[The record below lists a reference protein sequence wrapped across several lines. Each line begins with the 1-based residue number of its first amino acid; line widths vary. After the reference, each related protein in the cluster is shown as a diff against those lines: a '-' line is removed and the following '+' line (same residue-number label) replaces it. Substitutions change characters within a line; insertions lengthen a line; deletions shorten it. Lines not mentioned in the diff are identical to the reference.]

1 RLRNAAAQAEA
12 AGHTPV
18 WVAVDGRIA
27 GVIVV
32 SDTVKDHAAE
42 AIAELRALGATPVL
56 LTGDNDRAAGTVAAQ
71 VGIDDVIAGV
81 LPAEKVDHIK
91 QLQDRGRVV
100 AMIGDGVNDAAALAQ
115 ADLGLAIGTGTD
127 VAIEASDLTLVTG
140 DLRAAP
146 DAIRLGRA
154 TLRTIK
160 GNLFWAFAY
169 NVAALPL
176 AAAGLLNP
184 LIAGAA
190 MAFSSV
196 FVVSNSLRLR
206 RFTPSR

>member
-1 RLRNAAAQAEA
+1 ELLRLAGAVEHASEHPIARAVATHAAQTVPPLPEVSDFENHGGNGVSGRVDGHDVRVGRLAWLGLSAGDRLRNAAAQAEA

-56 LTGDNDRAAGTVAAQ
+56 LTGDNDRAARTVAAQ

-115 ADLGLAIGTGTD
+115 ADLGLAIGTG
-127 VAIEASDLTLVTG
+127 
-140 DLRAAP
+140 
-146 DAIRLGRA
+146 
-154 TLRTIK
+154 
-160 GNLFWAFAY
+160 
-169 NVAALPL
+169 
-176 AAAGLLNP
+176 
-184 LIAGAA
+184 
-190 MAFSSV
+190 
-196 FVVSNSLRLR
+196 
-206 RFTPSR
+206 